1 MTEMKP
7 GPLVSVGIPVHN
19 CERFLAEA
27 IESVLAQTYR
37 HVEVIVV
44 DDGSVDHSADIAG
57 NFGPRVRY
65 CYQKNSGI
73 GAARN
78 RGLALASGE
87 LLAFLDADD
96 CWVKDKLAMQV
107 AALQTD
113 PSLDMVFGQARQLR
127 NGPEWELGIRERKCK
142 PHDLVAGM
150 VPGAML
156 IKRASFFRV
165 GLFREDC
172 KIGEFVD
179 WYARASE
186 LGLRFTIL
194 PDLVLWRRLHDANQ
208 GIRERRAI
216 TDYARVLKAALDRRR
231 AVNREPADG

>member
-7 GPLVSVGIPVHN
+7 GPLVSVGIPVYN

-96 CWVKDKLAMQV
+96 CWVKDIWCSAKPGSSA
-107 AALQTD
+107 TD
-113 PSLDMVFGQARQLR
+113 P
-127 NGPEWELGIRERKCK
+127 NGSWGFER
-142 PHDLVAGM
+142 G
-150 VPGAML
+150 
-156 IKRASFFRV
+156 
-165 GLFREDC
+165 
-172 KIGEFVD
+172 
-179 WYARASE
+179 
-186 LGLRFTIL
+186 
-194 PDLVLWRRLHDANQ
+194 N
-208 GIRERRAI
+208 
-216 TDYARVLKAALDRRR
+216 
-231 AVNREPADG
+231 VNLTTW